1 MKQISTFL
9 LTGALALAI
18 AGCSTSQNTVG
29 GGSLQKRKYTK
40 GFYLNKNHSFRSTRG
55 EAAEP
60 TLAEETIRTKAMEEQ
75 VVAQPVATEP
85 AVAEQTQSA
94 PVAAEQ
100 TSFVADQ
107 NTERT
112 HQQKEVS
119 QKVPAKKK
127 VVTNTKPQKPAVPAR
142 PRRERE
148 NEYFI
153 PVKDKK
159 MQQHKAG
166 QGSTLADE
174 MLLLAI
180 IFAILIPPL
189 GVAIYEGI
197 TTRFWISLLLT
208 ILFFVPGM
216 IYALLVVCGVI

>member
-9 LTGALALAI
+9 LSGALALAV
-18 AGCSTSQNTVG
+18 ASCSTSQNTVG

-40 GFYLNKNHSFRSTRG
+40 GFYLNKNHSFRSARG
-55 EAAEP
+55 EAAET
-60 TLAEETIRTKAMEEQ
+60 TLAEETIRTEAVEQQ
-75 VVAQPVATEP
+75 VVTEP
-85 AVAEQTQSA
+85 VVTEPTVAEQTLSQ
-94 PVAAEQ
+94 PAAREH
-100 TSFVADQ
+100 TTFVADQ
-107 NTERT
+107 HTERS
-112 HQQKEVS
+112 HQQKEVT

-127 VVTNTKPQKPAVPAR
+127 TVTNSKQQKPAVPAR

-159 MQQHKAG
+159 MQQHQSG
-166 QGSTLADE
+166 QGNSLADE